1 MTFLADLLLFSA
13 SLGAGL
19 YCMVLSRRLKR
30 LSGLETGMGGAI
42 AVLSAQVDDLTRML
56 DRAREAAQGSGD
68 RLEERTQRAETAARK
83 LEIMLAAL
91 HDLPDGPDAVSG
103 SSRLRFTR
111 RKISPASE
119 TASRSRTRRL

>member
-119 TASRSRTRRL
+119 TAS